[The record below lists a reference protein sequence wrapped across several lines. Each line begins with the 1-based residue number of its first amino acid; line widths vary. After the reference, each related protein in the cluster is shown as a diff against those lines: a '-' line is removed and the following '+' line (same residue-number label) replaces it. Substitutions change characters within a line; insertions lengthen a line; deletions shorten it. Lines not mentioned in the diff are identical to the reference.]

1 VHVKAGAYAC
11 SRQKLFP
18 HHFCDEAGEAGPAS
32 VRACLIGIAA
42 LKGARGVV
50 VMADEERQAIYSH
63 LAGHLE
69 DAGIDPPKLD
79 GALRLVDELRLV
91 SYDAEDAVARVR
103 DLSASRENR
112 GKSLSVDAKVA
123 SLEMASV
130 VDEMTRLSRQLGL
143 MADHVAPND
152 PVSRAL
158 TAWAAHQAM
167 AATR

>member
-1 VHVKAGAYAC
+1 
-11 SRQKLFP
+11 
-18 HHFCDEAGEAGPAS
+18 
-32 VRACLIGIAA
+32 
-42 LKGARGVV
+42 
-50 VMADEERQAIYSH
+50 
-63 LAGHLE
+63 
-69 DAGIDPPKLD
+69 
-79 GALRLVDELRLV
+79 
-91 SYDAEDAVARVR
+91 VR